1 MDKQNSNNE
10 WQAPSGPSNITD
22 SVHNSRVA
30 HFVEHTHSLRT
41 FQLLAGIC
49 QILLGTAVITVSILG
64 LIQPLWLS
72 TAMVMLASVTTI
84 IGLYLVYITVSKLY
98 DRKSLLRNA
107 MRRVMESKN

>member
-10 WQAPSGPSNITD
+10 WQTSSDSSNITD

-30 HFVEHTHSLRT
+30 YFVEHTHSLRT

-49 QILLGTAVITVSILG
+49 QILLGAAVITISILG
-64 LIQPLWLS
+64 LIRPLWLS
-72 TAMVMLASVTTI
+72 TGMVMLASVTTI
-84 IGLYLVYITVSKLY
+84 IGLYLVYITISKLY